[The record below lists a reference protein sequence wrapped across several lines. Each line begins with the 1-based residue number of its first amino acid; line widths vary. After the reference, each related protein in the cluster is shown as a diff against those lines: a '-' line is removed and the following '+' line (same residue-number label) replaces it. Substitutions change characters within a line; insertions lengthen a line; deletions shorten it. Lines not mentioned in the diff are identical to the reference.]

1 MSSELRVERTGKMT
15 APIRKVQLENIP
27 VNPGMTKEYAP
38 GFHPRSDHPPS
49 FSRTSRRS
57 SHRPSFAIRRDI
69 AALFKLFDADENTR
83 SAILVDLYFNT
94 LAYATKS
101 GFNTEKSSTLLAIV
115 KAVHEKA
122 TRELQTIGNSFE
134 FFKLLMLQSS
144 VHRPPYSLGI
154 FTFAEMKD
162 LTEYMLST
170 YFRHYKLYQYAFT
183 KLVRMD
189 VKLAAPVLETAPTPF
204 ELLGLAFTDAEWEEK
219 QAEIKAKIEEEKRKA
234 EEEAAAKEEAERE
247 ARIKAE
253 YDAAIPEEV
262 STRVSE
268 ALEQSMKEM
277 KEQLEARFKE
287 QEEALL
293 AKIAEL
299 EAK

>member
-38 GFHPRSDHPPS
+38 GFHPRSDRPPS

-162 LTEYMLST
+162 LTEYML
-170 YFRHYKLYQYAFT
+170 RN
-183 KLVRMD
+183 D

>member
-1 MSSELRVERTGKMT
+1 
-15 APIRKVQLENIP
+15 
-27 VNPGMTKEYAP
+27 
-38 GFHPRSDHPPS
+38 
-49 FSRTSRRS
+49 
-57 SHRPSFAIRRDI
+57 
-69 AALFKLFDADENTR
+69 
-83 SAILVDLYFNT
+83 
-94 LAYATKS
+94 
-101 GFNTEKSSTLLAIV
+101 
-115 KAVHEKA
+115 
-122 TRELQTIGNSFE
+122 
-134 FFKLLMLQSS
+134 
-144 VHRPPYSLGI
+144 
-154 FTFAEMKD
+154 MKD

-189 VKLAAPVLETAPTPF
+189 VKLASPVLETAPTPF
-204 ELLGLAFTDAEWEEK
+204 ELLGVAFPDSEWAEK
-219 QAEIKAKIEEEKRKA
+219 QAEIKAKIEEERRKA

-268 ALEQSMKEM
+268 ALAQSMKEM